1 MLTATEIKKR
11 MQWNKFLESLTSDLP
26 FQAAPT
32 NVQNIDLLS
41 KHATAAYQD
50 SKLAGLTQGTSMI
63 KTTAAQ
69 ITFVATPEQ
78 QQNQCALSGGCH
90 PIEFC
95 RKLQAAQAKRN
106 ANVLH
111 ARDDELPP
119 PSTSNKHYK
128 PKYQGKIRKTNYN
141 SSDTRQQQGS
151 NAASNYNSSDTRPQ
165 QGSNAASKPQVRSHV
180 NNGTTY
186 YNGAQRFS
194 KSSLWTSR
202 WLQHQRWKEEL

>member
-1 MLTATEIKKR
+1 MLTATEIKKK

-26 FQAAPT
+26 LQAAPT

-50 SKLAGLTQGTSMI
+50 SKLAGLTQGTSVM

-69 ITFVATPEQ
+69 VTFVATPEQ
-78 QQNQCALSGGCH
+78 QQNQCAYCGEYH

-111 ARDDELPP
+111 ARDD
-119 PSTSNKHYK
+119 
-128 PKYQGKIRKTNYN
+128 
-141 SSDTRQQQGS
+141 
-151 NAASNYNSSDTRPQ
+151 
-165 QGSNAASKPQVRSHV
+165 
-180 NNGTTY
+180 
-186 YNGAQRFS
+186 
-194 KSSLWTSR
+194 
-202 WLQHQRWKEEL
+202 